1 MKNDLIF
8 IVQKCICI
16 DFLINATMSCNMYKH
31 LNLLTNFK
39 KQNLTNIKV
48 LCHIYKQTYN
58 NELLLKNT
66 PIIKIEKNTENILD
80 TLLTYNLDVLTKIDI
95 LRKQYFHSSSRK
107 IFQGLYDSYLNLIS
121 YINCF
126 YPLTPKQNTNSIA
139 IEVSNLNNSYNYPTF
154 FEILNYSDSE
164 IYLSNKI
171 ELIRDIC
178 IKAIYLFFAYNIEDD
193 LIVVE
198 YYEIF
203 FENNPE
209 NKFYQYFFNLDVGY
223 FKIRIYDKSLVVFY
237 VYQSPKNIITISTPP
252 DKDSS
257 KSLVDI
263 YLKETFKD
271 EFNNF
276 YYDKN
281 YINTSYYKD
290 SIESYKFKYIYKNRG
305 TKKCLYV
312 SININFNMIQELQLI

>member
-48 LCHIYKQTYN
+48 LCYIYKRTYN
-58 NELLLKNT
+58 NELLLKNN
-66 PIIKIEKNTENILD
+66 PIIKLDKDTENSLDIL
-80 TLLTYNLDVLTKIDI
+80 LMYSLDVLTKIDI
-95 LRKQYFHSSSRK
+95 LRKQYFHSSYSK
-107 IFQGLYDSYLNLIS
+107 IFQELYDSYLDLIS

-126 YPLTPKQNTNSIA
+126 YPLSSKQNTNSRD
-139 IEVSNLNNSYNYPTF
+139 IEFSNLNQHYNYPTF
-154 FEILNYSDSE
+154 FEILNYSNSE
-164 IYLSNKI
+164 IHISDKI

-178 IKAIYLFFAYNIEDD
+178 IKAVYLFFGYSIKDD
-193 LIVVE
+193 LIVDE

-209 NKFYQYFFNLDVGY
+209 NKFYQYFFNLDVGC

-237 VYQSPKNIITISTPP
+237 VYQSPKNIITVSTLP

-263 YLKETFKD
+263 YLQEI
-271 EFNNF
+271 FNDRFNSL
-276 YYDKN
+276 YYDEN
-281 YINTSYYKD
+281 YISTLYYKD
-290 SIESYKFKYIYKNRG
+290 NIESYKFKYIYNNRDI
-305 TKKCLYV
+305 KKCLYV
-312 SININFNMIQELQLI
+312 SININLNIIQELHLI